1 MQHLLYFMIQFSMY
15 YPKCI
20 YEILLHLLP
29 LLLLNPVVGGRSI
42 RMCSCA
48 LRYILIQSFIS
59 TNLNLLYIKKGRP
72 VITKSELHKCIVKST
87 QQLDR

>member
-29 LLLLNPVVGGRSI
+29 LLLLNPVGGRSI

-59 TNLNLLYIKKGRP
+59 TNLNLLYIQKARS

-87 QQLDR
+87 LDR